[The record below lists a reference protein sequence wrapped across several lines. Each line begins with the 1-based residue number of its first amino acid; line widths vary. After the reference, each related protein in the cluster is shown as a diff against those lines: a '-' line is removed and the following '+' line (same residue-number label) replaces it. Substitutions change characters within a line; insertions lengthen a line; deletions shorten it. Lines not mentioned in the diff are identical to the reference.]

1 MNITETKIPGLLI
14 IEPKVFGDERGF
26 FMESY
31 NKDRYQEAG
40 VAVEFVQDNLSQSKK
55 GVLRGLH
62 YQAPPFAQGKLVTV
76 IKGAVLDVAVDIR
89 QGSPTYGQYEMVEL
103 TAENKKQFWIP
114 AGFAHGFVTLEDD
127 TLFAYKC
134 TNVYSP
140 EHDRGVK
147 WDDAAIGIEWS
158 CLQQGSMAG
167 GPDLGIEFTVSEKDQ
182 NQPLLKDIKQ
192 EFTYQE

>member
-1 MNITETKIPGLLI
+1 MNVIPTKIPELLI

-26 FMESY
+26 FVETY
-31 NKDRYQEAG
+31 NEPRYKEMG
-40 VAVEFVQDNLSQSKK
+40 ITGDFIQDNLSKSKK

-76 IKGAVLDVAVDIR
+76 LAGAVLDVAVDIR
-89 QGSPTYGQYEMVEL
+89 EGSPTFGQYVAVEL
-103 TAENKKQFWIP
+103 TVENKRQFWIP

-147 WDDAAIGIEWS
+147 FDDAAVGIEWPRLTEDGDS
-158 CLQQGSMAG
+158 GKQNL
-167 GPDLGIEFTVSEKDQ
+167 EFIISEKDQ
-182 NQPLLKDIKQ
+182 NQPLLKDIAK
-192 EFTYQE
+192 EFIYQE